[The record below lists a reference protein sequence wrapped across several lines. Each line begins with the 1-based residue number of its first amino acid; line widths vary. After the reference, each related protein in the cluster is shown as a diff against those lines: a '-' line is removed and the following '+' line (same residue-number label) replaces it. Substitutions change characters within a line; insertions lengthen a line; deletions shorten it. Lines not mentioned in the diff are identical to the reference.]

1 MKNLAVRD
9 GHSSGFCLK
18 AQPVTVTFTCTSRL
32 TLRHHNISSELLAK
46 IGLTLV
52 FSPSDR
58 MAAKGP
64 FSAATGIQ
72 NRKIK

>member
-18 AQPVTVTFTCTSRL
+18 AQRVTFTCTSRL

-52 FSPSDR
+52 FSPSDW